1 MIHVDL
7 ESVWVICSG
16 IRIDEQS
23 FEPLA
28 VPGYDAALKV
38 RLG

>member
-7 ESVWVICSG
+7 ESVWVVRSR

-28 VPGYDAALKV
+28 VPGYNAALEV
-38 RLG
+38 GLG